1 MVGNVLF
8 NDTLNTFYLWLC
20 GISISCVCF
29 VLFCFL
35 FCVCCCFFCFVCCLL
50 FYVWFFFGFFL
61 FFWLFLCLL
70 LVFCLVFCFV
80 CCLLFYCLLFF
91 VFLFYKGWVQS
102 ASSPHLPL
110 PVKPTVIILAC
121 SPIAIFFPVS
131 LRAYLKHFLCY
142 PGLLRNRCWDARFF
156 YVVSE
161 SCAVSRPNANRMH
174 VFARCSH
181 RKIIVLA
188 LLYKNAAVF
197 HSV

>member
-1 MVGNVLF
+1 MEGNVLF
-8 NDTLNTFYLWLC
+8 NDTLNTLYLWLC
-20 GISISCVCF
+20 GISISCFCCCLFCF
-29 VLFCFL
+29 VFCFVYCFMFVVVFLFCLLFYVCCCFFVLFFVFCFL
-35 FCVCCCFFCFVCCLL
+35 FCLL
-50 FYVWFFFGFFL
+50 FYV
-61 FFWLFLCLL
+61 CR
-70 LVFCLVFCFV
+70 
-80 CCLLFYCLLFF
+80 CCC
-91 VFLFYKGWVQS
+91 FLFYKGWVQS

-121 SPIAIFFPVS
+121 SPIAIFFRVS

-142 PGLLRNRCWDARFF
+142 PGLLGNRCWDARFF

-161 SCAVSRPNANRMH
+161 SCSVSRPNANRMH
-174 VFARCSH
+174 FFARCSH

>member
-1 MVGNVLF
+1 MWHQHFLFLLFVFFVFVFFVVLC
-8 NDTLNTFYLWLC
+8 LLL
-20 GISISCVCF
+20 
-29 VLFCFL
+29 LFCFCFFCLL
-35 FCVCCCFFCFVCCLL
+35 FYVCCCFFVRF
-50 FYVWFFFGFFL
+50 
-61 FFWLFLCLL
+61 
-70 LVFCLVFCFV
+70 LVFCFV
-80 CCLLFYCLLFF
+80 CCFMFVVVV

-121 SPIAIFFPVS
+121 SPIAIFFRVF

-142 PGLLRNRCWDARFF
+142 PGLLENRCWDARFF

-161 SCAVSRPNANRMH
+161 SCAASRPNANRMH
-174 VFARCSH
+174 VFVRCSH